1 MDTITTIL
9 QAQLDTAN
17 ESLTSLNNKLIEVN
31 NELNNVNANIDTVTN
46 QISSINAS
54 LAAIQDPTVSTV
66 LNTAMY
72 TMSIFP
78 YFFLPHLNLCYAR
91 LVLKYDRLLSW
102 RNFQLKKL

>member
-31 NELNNVNANIDTVTN
+31 NELNNVNANIDTVIN

-66 LNTAMY
+66 LNTAVTAQISSMNRA
-72 TMSIFP
+72 TINTAQQVTP
-78 YFFLPHLNLCYAR
+78 
-91 LVLKYDRLLSW
+91 
-102 RNFQLKKL
+102 